1 MLGKN
6 VRVRVAR
13 PIGTKHP
20 KFGFTYERN
29 FGFVEGVRSPNGLP
43 QGAYILGVDHPVREF
58 EGRVA
63 AVLKRENRRGVAW
76 VVVPK
81 SRRLIESEIRD
92 ALEFAEKYC
101 GYSLDCFY
109 ELSCG
114 AVVYR
119 GDADN
124 FEFLLIKN
132 KGSAH
137 WGFPKGHVEPGET
150 LEQTAKREVWEETGL
165 NIELLPD
172 FQEKSEYVIQ
182 GRIEK
187 TVIIYLASADSD
199 TLKLQEEEI
208 SDGAWLPYEEAL
220 KALRFDND
228 KTILRRANE
237 FLKVRCGNRSF

>member
-20 KFGFTYERN
+20 KFGFTYEKN

-58 EGRVA
+58 EGRLA
-63 AVLKRENRRGVAW
+63 AVLRRENRRGVAW

-81 SRRLIESEIRD
+81 SKHPIESEIRD
-92 ALEFAEKYC
+92 SLEFAEKYC
-101 GYSLDCFY
+101 GYTLDCYF

-114 AVVYR
+114 AVIYR
-119 GDADN
+119 RVGGKL
-124 FEFLLIKN
+124 EFLLIKN

-150 LEQTAKREVWEETGL
+150 KEETALREVLEETGL
-165 NIELLPD
+165 HITLIPD
-172 FQEKSEYVIQ
+172 FSEKSEYLIQ
-182 GRIEK
+182 NRIEK
-187 TVIIYLASADSD
+187 TVIIFLAKAEDED
-199 TLKLQEEEI
+199 LVLQEEEI
-208 SDGAWLPYEEAL
+208 SDGCWLSYDTAL
-220 KALRFDND
+220 QSLKFDND
-228 KTILRRANE
+228 KVILRRAWE
-237 FLKVRCGNRSF
+237 FLKVRNI